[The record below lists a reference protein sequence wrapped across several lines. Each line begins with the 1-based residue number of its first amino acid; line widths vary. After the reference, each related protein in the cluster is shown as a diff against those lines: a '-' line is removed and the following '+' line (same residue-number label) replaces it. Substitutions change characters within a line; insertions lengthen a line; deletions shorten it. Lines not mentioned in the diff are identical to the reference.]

1 MPWDVINV
9 NHSVLLRNKF
19 SNVQDNRSETNASEW
34 MPRLVPIHPR
44 LLCMYYCERQD
55 SGHCPVRGMDPPTE
69 YDCLSW
75 FSRAGMC
82 ETHMYND
89 GTFCDLGTDPVALA
103 DDDGVCFCDN
113 SNCDVR
119 GVDERE
125 NFNHIPQILRTSP
138 TSLNHTLEITKY

>member
-1 MPWDVINV
+1 MD
-9 NHSVLLRNKF
+9 
-19 SNVQDNRSETNASEW
+19 ASTCSD
-34 MPRLVPIHPR
+34 PSTDCCV
-44 LLCMYYCERQD
+44 CNYCERQD

-103 DDDGVCFCDN
+103 DDDGVCF
-113 SNCDVR
+113 VTIR
-119 GVDERE
+119 TVTYVVFERE
-125 NFNHIPQILRTSP
+125 NFNHIPQILRV
-138 TSLNHTLEITKY
+138 HCITR

>member
-1 MPWDVINV
+1 MD
-9 NHSVLLRNKF
+9 
-19 SNVQDNRSETNASEW
+19 ASTCSD
-34 MPRLVPIHPR
+34 PSTDCCV
-44 LLCMYYCERQD
+44 CNYCERQN

-89 GTFCDLGTDPVALA
+89 GTFCDLERIQHLQTMM
-103 DDDGVCFCDN
+103 VCVF
-113 SNCDVR
+113 VTIR
-119 GVDERE
+119 TVTYVVFERE

-138 TSLNHTLEITKY
+138 TSLNYTLETYEILNSRFALEHRYSWTEGRR